1 MNKTSKKQKGH
12 KKRPD
17 KIKNKNSGKIE
28 KPEHPPPDTALV
40 KFDPLQRYLAE
51 ISKYK
56 LLTREQEIELGKRV
70 REEGDTEAAYVLLT
84 ANLRLVVKI
93 ALEFQRV
100 WMQNLLDLIQEGNI
114 GLMQA
119 VKKFDPYKNVKFSYY
134 ASFWIKAYI
143 LKFIM
148 DNWRLVKIG
157 TTQGQ
162 RKLFFKL
169 KKEKQKLIDQGF
181 DPKPKL
187 LSERLGVSEREIV
200 DMDQRLDGWDVSL
213 DAPLKDDSDAG
224 RIEFLSSEV
233 DSTEDQMAKKEIE
246 TLLHKKIDDAKNI
259 DVVGKQDAAPS
270 ETALV
275 KFDPLQRY
283 LAEISKYNLI
293 TREQEQEL
301 GRKIQEEGDTEA
313 AYVLVT
319 ANLRLVVKIALEFQ
333 RLWMQNLLD
342 LIQEGNIGLIQ
353 AVRKFDPYKNVK
365 FSYYASFWIKAYIL
379 KFIMDNWRLVKIGTT
394 QGQRKLFFKLKK
406 EKQKL
411 VDQGFDPKPKLLS
424 EKLGVSEREIVDM
437 DQRLNGW
444 DVSLDAPLK
453 DDSDTERIE
462 LLDTDV
468 ESTEDRVARKEIEN
482 LLHNKIDEFKKTM
495 SPRELEIFE
504 KRIFSDTPAT
514 LQKIGDRYGISRER
528 VRQVENNII
537 KKLREYFKREIPDFE
552 SYNVVD
558 VSD

>member
-1 MNKTSKKQKGH
+1 MNKTAKKQKVY

-17 KIKNKNSGKIE
+17 KIKKKKSGDIE
-28 KPEHPPPDTALV
+28 KPKHSSSDTALV

-70 REEGDTEAAYVLLT
+70 QEEGDTEAAYVLIT

-119 VKKFDPYKNVKFSYY
+119 VRKFDPYKNVKFSYY

-233 DSTEDQMAKKEIE
+233 ESTEDQVAKKEIE
-246 TLLHKKIDDAKNI
+246 T
-259 DVVGKQDAAPS
+259 
-270 ETALV
+270 
-275 KFDPLQRY
+275 
-283 LAEISKYNLI
+283 
-293 TREQEQEL
+293 
-301 GRKIQEEGDTEA
+301 
-313 AYVLVT
+313 
-319 ANLRLVVKIALEFQ
+319 
-333 RLWMQNLLD
+333 
-342 LIQEGNIGLIQ
+342 
-353 AVRKFDPYKNVK
+353 
-365 FSYYASFWIKAYIL
+365 
-379 KFIMDNWRLVKIGTT
+379 
-394 QGQRKLFFKLKK
+394 
-406 EKQKL
+406 
-411 VDQGFDPKPKLLS
+411 
-424 EKLGVSEREIVDM
+424 
-437 DQRLNGW
+437 
-444 DVSLDAPLK
+444 
-453 DDSDTERIE
+453 
-462 LLDTDV
+462 
-468 ESTEDRVARKEIEN
+468 

-495 SPRELEIFE
+495 TARELDIFE
-504 KRIFSDTPAT
+504 LRIFADSPAT
-514 LQKIGDRYGISRER
+514 LQDIGDRYGISRER
-528 VRQVENNII
+528 VRQVEKNII
-537 KKLREYFKREIPDFE
+537 KKLRLFFKQDMPDFD
-552 SYNVVD
+552 SYDSVK
-558 VSD
+558 VSS